1 MAKPMKMKV
10 PIEIDSDLLVQFN
23 RISAVLGI
31 SPARYIESYLKDLLA
46 SLGQDPALYV
56 ANELFFN
63 SYPSREL
70 AEAAAEKFEAY
81 AIEQKLEGNGVASV
95 ISTEVVEYQSGFW
108 RVKVN
113 HLTHRGWR
121 VVASDL
127 WEDGDE
133 NEGEE
138 WKGKS

>member
-1 MAKPMKMKV
+1 MAKPVKVKV

-31 SPARYIESYLKDLLA
+31 SPARYIETYLKDLLA

-63 SYPSREL
+63 SYRSREL
-70 AEAAAEKFEAY
+70 AEAAAEK
-81 AIEQKLEGNGVASV
+81 LEGNGATSV
-95 ISTEVVEYQSGFW
+95 ISTEVVEYQDGFW

-133 NEGEE
+133 DEGEE